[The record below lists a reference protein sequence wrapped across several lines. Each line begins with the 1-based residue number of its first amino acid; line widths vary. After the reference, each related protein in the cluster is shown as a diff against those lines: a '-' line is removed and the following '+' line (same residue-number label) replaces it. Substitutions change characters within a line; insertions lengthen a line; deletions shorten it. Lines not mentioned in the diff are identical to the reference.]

1 MRVPSHPTQI
11 RRMLDGRLK
20 QMVPTGPVLAASLTR
35 VNKRCGQPS
44 CRCHHGGPLH
54 QAHHLTFRQGARH
67 APSTCPRTSSR
78 RSNNGCKNTN
88 ASRPCIHEVSQ
99 LTLALIR
106 GHVQDRR
113 RRGDDAEHRPHPG
126 ADHPPLLPRSQRLDR
141 SDPTTPGSCRWWSTT
156 SGSWCGGG

>member
-11 RRMLDGRLK
+11 RRMLESRLK
-20 QMVPTGPVLAASLTR
+20 QMVPAGPVLAATLTR

-54 QAHHLTFRQGARH
+54 QAHHLAFRHGGKTRNVYVPQDLLAEVQQWVQEH
-67 APSTCPRTSSR
+67 R
-78 RSNNGCKNTN
+78 RLKALT
-88 ASRPCIHEVSQ
+88 HEVSQ

-113 RRGDDAEHRPHPG
+113 RRQGR
-126 ADHPPLLPRSQRLDR
+126 R
-141 SDPTTPGSCRWWSTT
+141 
-156 SGSWCGGG
+156 